1 MLLRGKTKRK
11 REREKQSR
19 RGSEREIRDR
29 TIRIKWPPL
38 KIIYS
43 QFISDN
49 SSTSEDRVQNITQ

>member
-43 QFISDN
+43 QFISDH
-49 SSTSEDRVQNITQ
+49 SSTSENRVQNITQ

>member
-49 SSTSEDRVQNITQ
+49 SSTSENRVQNITQ